1 LALFEAGSSAYDK
14 FMDDQIGKGGDHI
27 WLTFLGVDPRY
38 QRRGAGKQLLQWGV
52 KRSNEE
58 GIPIG
63 LVASPVGCKLYRSVG
78 FQNTGVLEIEGLPI
92 KDVTMVRWPNETRRD
107 ASVQKTIEEQS
118 SVA

>member
-1 LALFEAGSSAYDK
+1 
-14 FMDDQIGKGGDHI
+14 MDDQTGKGGDHI
-27 WLTFLGVDPRY
+27 WLTFLGVDPRF
-38 QRRGAGKQLLQWGV
+38 QRKGVGKQLLQWGV

-78 FQNTGVLEIEGLPI
+78 FENAGIPEIGGLPI
-92 KDVTMVRWPNETRRD
+92 KDAMMVRWPNWTKRD
-107 ASVQKTIEEQS
+107 ASMQKVIEEQA